1 MDGRGSKLLSLRRK
15 YERDELTPMEA
26 ELAPRGRG
34 VSRLHRQPVW
44 RAAGRL
50 AQLPSWTGSA
60 AALAFLSLT
69 IGYGIVLGGYGREVS
84 DALLSAGGL
93 GIETV
98 KLSGQRETNEFQIL
112 EALEIQEGSSLA
124 LFDAEAARERL
135 TEIAWVK
142 QASVMKLYPGT
153 LQIKLDE
160 RIPYALWQRGELVS
174 IINEQGDVIT
184 DEVDGRYANLLLVV
198 NHGAQRRAGEIMA
211 ALDTVPELRSR
222 VRAAFLVGQR
232 RWDLMLE
239 NGISIRLP
247 ENDVETALAD
257 VVEMDAE
264 SGLLTRDIAAV
275 DMRLA
280 DRVVVRLSDD
290 AIARRKAGSGSD
302 EKLVKLERDT

>member
-1 MDGRGSKLLSLRRK
+1 MLSLRRK
-15 YERDELTPMEA
+15 FERDYLSPMEA

-50 AQLPSWTGSA
+50 ADLPHWTGSA
-60 AALAFLSLT
+60 AALAFLSAT
-69 IGYGIVLGGYGREVS
+69 IAYGIVLGGYGREVS

-98 KLSGQRETNEFQIL
+98 KLSGQRETNEFQII

-135 TEIAWVK
+135 SSIAWVK

-153 LQIKLDE
+153 LQVRIDE
-160 RIPYALWQRGELVS
+160 KEPFALWQRGSVVS
-174 IINEQGDVIT
+174 IINREGEVIT
-184 DEVDGRYANLLLVV
+184 DDVDGRYANLLMVM
-198 NHGAQRRAGEIMA
+198 NHGAQRRAGEIIA
-211 ALDTVPELRSR
+211 ALEKVPALRSR
-222 VRAAFLVGQR
+222 VRAAELVADR

-239 NGISIRLP
+239 NGITVRLP
-247 ENDVETALAD
+247 ENGVDQALAD
-257 VVEMDAE
+257 VVLMDE
-264 SGLLTRDIAAV
+264 KNGLLARDIVAV

-280 DRVVVRLSDD
+280 DRVVVRLSDE
-290 AIARRKAGSGSD
+290 AVARRKAGGRSG
-302 EKLVKLERDT
+302 EQIVNLERDT